1 MLKSCTNLKLIAMFE
16 HISNTHILIDR
27 LTNTWLELICVASS
41 NVWKLATIIANKTW
55 CCLCVLWNTSSSL
68 FNKIIIEI
76 SHVWKDL
83 TIEKNPPKKTQNQAF
98 KKIQKKTPKILL
110 KKTLKKPTTSI
121 KQTLKIQREKIL
133 CKVQKC
139 NFKINLKRKR
149 EIHLIKKTRE
159 S

>member
-41 NVWKLATIIANKTW
+41 NVWRLATIIANKTW
-55 CCLCVLWNTSSSL
+55 CCLRVLWNTSSSL
-68 FNKIIIEI
+68 FNKIIIQI

-83 TIEKNPPKKTQNQAF
+83 TIEKKPCNWKKSPQKTQNQAL

-121 KQTLKIQREKIL
+121 KQMLQIQKEKIL
-133 CKVQKC
+133 CKVQKY
-139 NFKINLKRKR
+139 NFKINLKNKP
-149 EIHLIKKTRE
+149 
-159 S
+159 